1 MYTPVNVIQVY
12 AWGEFVGALALDPRL
27 GFYAFEYDP
36 RWLRCRGSS
45 AMTAR
50 PKPRWPS

>member
-27 GFYAFEYDP
+27 GFYAFE
-36 RWLRCRGSS
+36 
-45 AMTAR
+45 
-50 PKPRWPS
+50 